1 LTSPPDDETVV
12 VEGFGRQKV
21 RLNPMSRR
29 IPPALRGRLEDEA
42 TFGLIELLESERKD
56 WSEHV
61 LSVASDRFERRLAQE
76 LGAFKTEVSQ
86 ALNDVATAIR
96 EETATAKLEMLKWS
110 FVFWIG
116 QVAAVAGLLAFMRR

>member
-1 LTSPPDDETVV
+1 
-12 VEGFGRQKV
+12 
-21 RLNPMSRR
+21 MSRR

-42 TFGLIELLESERKD
+42 TFGLVELLDSERKD

-76 LGAFKTEVSQ
+76 LGAFKSEVSKT
-86 ALNDVATAIR
+86 LNEVAASIR
-96 EETATAKLEMLKWS
+96 QDTATARLEMLKWS

>member
-1 LTSPPDDETVV
+1 MTA
-12 VEGFGRQKV
+12 
-21 RLNPMSRR
+21 R
-29 IPPALRGRLEDEA
+29 IPAALRVRLEDDA
-42 TFGLIELLESERKD
+42 TFGLVELLNSERKD

-76 LGAFKTEVSQ
+76 LGAFKSDVSK
-86 ALNDVATAIR
+86 ALNDGLAGIR
-96 EETATAKLEMLKWS
+96 HDTATARLEMLKWS

>member
-1 LTSPPDDETVV
+1 MMT
-12 VEGFGRQKV
+12 
-21 RLNPMSRR
+21 RR

-42 TFGLIELLESERKD
+42 TFGLVELLDSERKD

-76 LGAFKTEVSQ
+76 LGAFKSDVSKT
-86 ALNDVATAIR
+86 LNDVAAGIRQDTAAAR
-96 EETATAKLEMLKWS
+96 LEMLKWS

>member
-1 LTSPPDDETVV
+1 MT
-12 VEGFGRQKV
+12 
-21 RLNPMSRR
+21 RR

-42 TFGLIELLESERKD
+42 TFGLVELLDAERKD

-76 LGAFKTEVSQ
+76 LGAFKSDVSKT
-86 ALNDVATAIR
+86 LNDVAAAIR
-96 EETATAKLEMLKWS
+96 QDTAAARLEMLKWS

>member
-1 LTSPPDDETVV
+1 MT
-12 VEGFGRQKV
+12 
-21 RLNPMSRR
+21 RR

-76 LGAFKTEVSQ
+76 LGAFKSDVSKT
-86 ALNDVATAIR
+86 LNDVAAGIR
-96 EETATAKLEMLKWS
+96 QDTATARLEMLKWS

>member
-1 LTSPPDDETVV
+1 
-12 VEGFGRQKV
+12 
-21 RLNPMSRR
+21 MSRR
-29 IPPALRGRLEDEA
+29 IPAALRGRLEDDA
-42 TFGLIELLESERKD
+42 TFGLVELLDSERKD

-76 LGAFKTEVSQ
+76 LGAFKSDVSKTLNEVAAGIRQ
-86 ALNDVATAIR
+86 DTAAAR
-96 EETATAKLEMLKWS
+96 LEMLKWS

>member
-1 LTSPPDDETVV
+1 
-12 VEGFGRQKV
+12 
-21 RLNPMSRR
+21 MSRR
-29 IPPALRGRLEDEA
+29 IPAALRGRLEDDA
-42 TFGLIELLESERKD
+42 TFGLVELLDSERKD

-76 LGAFKTEVSQ
+76 LGAFKSEVSQ
-86 ALNDVATAIR
+86 ALNQVATAIR